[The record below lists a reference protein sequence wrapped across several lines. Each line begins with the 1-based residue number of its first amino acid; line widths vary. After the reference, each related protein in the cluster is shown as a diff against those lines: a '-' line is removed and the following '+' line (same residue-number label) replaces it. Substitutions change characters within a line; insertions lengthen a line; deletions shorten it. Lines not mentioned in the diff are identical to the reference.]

1 MQQVIKEL
9 EAIDANIRI
18 RDTSNPNV
26 KDINYYGSIRH
37 RIEHDR
43 ELLILHD
50 NVYEDEA
57 VIFNMDF
64 IDSHRLAKILIILF
78 AD

>member
-1 MQQVIKEL
+1 MKQVIQEL

-18 RDTSNPNV
+18 RDTANQNV

-37 RIEHDR
+37 RIEQD
-43 ELLILHD
+43 EQLLILHD
-50 NVYEDEA
+50 NMYEDEA

-64 IDSHRLAKILIILF
+64 IDAKRLAKILIILF
-78 AD
+78 ED